1 MLVQLVDDT
10 KGVTL
15 ASASTMEKETR
26 LRRQQRSA
34 QQLPSALRK
43 LALPKWSLTA
53 AETNMSDAFKQLPMP
68 PAREV

>member
-15 ASASTMEKETR
+15 ASASTMEKD
-26 LRRQQRSA
+26 LRGI
-34 QQLPSALRK
+34 K
-43 LALPKWSLTA
+43 GDK
-53 AETNMSDAFKQLPMP
+53 ETNMSDAFKQLPMP